1 MSENENKKRS
11 VILVTGGSG
20 LVGNAIKLK
29 SKNYEDDDFIFLSS
43 KDGDLSDINQTLDIF
58 KKYKP
63 NVVIHLAACVGGLY
77 KNMNNKVEM
86 FEKNIA
92 INYNVIKCAYDC
104 NVDKLVACLS
114 TCIFPDKIENYPI
127 TEDMLHDG
135 APHYSNYTYAYAKR
149 MLEIH
154 CRAYRENFNKKFIC
168 VTPTNI
174 YGPYDNFHLEDAH
187 VLPALI
193 HRCFLSKKNN
203 TDFVVRGTGKAMR
216 QFIFSEDLAENILFI
231 MKHSDEPN
239 TILSVSEEDNISIA
253 EIAKIIARE
262 YNYEDRL
269 VFDDSYADGQLIKT
283 VTNKKLQEL
292 YLKHATPL
300 VFTSIETGIK
310 KTIQWFNENQN
321 NLTLKI

>member
-1 MSENENKKRS
+1 MENRKL
-11 VILVTGGSG
+11 VLVTGGSG

-29 SKNYEDDDFIFLSS
+29 SKIYDDYDFVFLSS
-43 KDGDLSDINQTLDIF
+43 KDGDLSDIDETILLF
-58 KKYKP
+58 EKYKP
-63 NVVIHLAACVGGLY
+63 SIVIHLAACVGGLY

-92 INYNVIKCAYDC
+92 INYNVVKCAYEY
-104 NVDKLVACLS
+104 NVDKLIACLS
-114 TCIFPDKIENYPI
+114 TCIFPDEIKKYPI
-127 TEDMLHDG
+127 TENMLHDG

-154 CRAYRENFNKKFIC
+154 CRAYRENFNKNFIC

-193 HRCFLSKKNN
+193 HRCFLSKRENK
-203 TDFVVRGTGKAMR
+203 DFVVRGTGKAMR

-231 MKHSDEPN
+231 MKYSNEPN
-239 TILSVSEEDNISIA
+239 TILSVPEKDSISI
-253 EIAKIIARE
+253 EKIARIIARE
-262 YNYEDRL
+262 YNYENRL
-269 VFDDSYADGQLIKT
+269 VFDKTYSDGQLIKT

-292 YLKHATPL
+292 YDKHNMPL
-300 VFTSIETGIK
+300 VFTDIEKGIK
-310 KTIQWFNENQN
+310 KTVEWFNERQ
-321 NLTLKI
+321 K